1 MRIEHI
7 ALWAEDIELLKDFYI
22 RYFGA
27 VAGDRY
33 HNPVKDFTSY
43 FLTFTEGGSRLEI
56 MNSPELVRKTMDG
69 KSLGYAHIAISVKA
83 DNEVDCLTE
92 EMRNEG
98 VTILGEPRRTGD
110 GYYESIIED
119 PEGNI
124 IEIVSENS

>member
-1 MRIEHI
+1 MQYFKYRIRCR
-7 ALWAEDIELLKDFYI
+7 L
-22 RYFGA
+22 A
-27 VAGDRY
+27 VAA
-33 HNPVKDFTSY
+33 TL

-56 MNSPELVRKTMDG
+56 MNSPDLVRKTING
-69 KSLGYAHIAISVKA
+69 KSLGYAHMAISVKA

-92 EMRNEG
+92 KMRNES